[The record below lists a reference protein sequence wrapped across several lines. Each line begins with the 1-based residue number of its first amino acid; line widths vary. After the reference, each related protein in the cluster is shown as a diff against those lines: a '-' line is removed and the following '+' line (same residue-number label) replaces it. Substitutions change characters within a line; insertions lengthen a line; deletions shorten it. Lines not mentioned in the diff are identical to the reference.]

1 MTNHMAGF
9 GHSVYEHQHLLLL

>member
-1 MTNHMAGF
+1 MTHQMAGF